1 MKRLI
6 GCFIIIFLLFA
17 VAKQSVYAEEE
28 ENDVYDSLQESIK
41 ESWNNGFEE
50 LETTEEIEVEGPLME
65 RLLRNV
71 ANIFYK
77 NMVGIKGWSLL
88 IGLISVV
95 VGIFIAVTA
104 KLNKKL
110 RRFAISF
117 LIITVPSLLI
127 VFVFGIA
134 KFVSIFV

>member
-1 MKRLI
+1 MKRVL
-6 GCFIIIFLLFA
+6 GCVFVVVLLFVAMNQA
-17 VAKQSVYAEEE
+17 VHAAED

-50 LETTEEIEVEGPLME
+50 LETTEEIETEGPLME
-65 RLLRNV
+65 RLLRNI
-71 ANIFYK
+71 ANVFYK

-88 IGLISVV
+88 IGLISIV

-117 LIITVPSLLI
+117 LIITVPCLLI

>member
-1 MKRLI
+1 MKRVI
-6 GCFIIIFLLFA
+6 GCAFLVIILFVIFN
-17 VAKQSVYAEEE
+17 QPVYAEEE
-28 ENDVYDSLQESIK
+28 KNDVYDSLQENIK
-41 ESWNNGFEE
+41 ESWNSGFEE
-50 LETTEEIEVEGPLME
+50 LEKTTEIENKGPFME
-65 RLLRNV
+65 RILRNI
-71 ANIFYK
+71 ANVFYR

-88 IGLISVV
+88 IGLISMV

-110 RRFAISF
+110 RKFAISF
-117 LIITVPSLLI
+117 LIIAIPCLLI